1 MTEKEK
7 KRKEEELAENKAAE
21 KAAPLADEMASTPGG
36 ADQEAA
42 ETVSLPLKDYANQLE
57 ELDDLRKK
65 VDDFSD
71 GWQRERAEFANY
83 RKRIMRDQETEK
95 QNSKLALLKKYLDI
109 HDDLELAI
117 KNMPDHVKSDAWVNG
132 ILLIHQKLSNLLN
145 GEGMQPIPAENCA
158 FDPAL
163 HEAISSEEQ
172 EGFESGN
179 IIEVVQKG
187 YTIGDRV
194 IRPARVRVAK

>member
-1 MTEKEK
+1 MAEKEK
-7 KRKEEELAENKAAE
+7 KRKPEEPIEE
-21 KAAPLADEMASTPGG
+21 KAETHESFPEGF
-36 ADQEAA
+36 DQEAA

-83 RKRIMRDQETEK
+83 KKRITRDQDTEK
-95 QNSKLALLKKYLDI
+95 QNSKLAVLRKYLDI

-132 ILLIHQKLSNLLN
+132 IMLIYQKLGNLLN
-145 GEGMQPIPAENCA
+145 NEGMQPIPAENGA
-158 FDPAL
+158 FDPAF
-163 HEAISSEEQ
+163 HEAISSEEV
-172 EGFESGN
+172 EGFESGK

-187 YTIGDRV
+187 YMIGDRV

>member
-7 KRKEEELAENKAAE
+7 KHKTEEPNKKEEEKQETVSE
-21 KAAPLADEMASTPGG
+21 GI
-36 ADQEAA
+36 DQEAA
-42 ETVSLPLKDYANQLE
+42 ETVSLPLKDYASQLE

-83 RKRIMRDQETEK
+83 RKRITRDQDTEK
-95 QNSKLALLKKYLDI
+95 QNSKLAILRKYLDI

-132 ILLIHQKLSNLLN
+132 IMLIYQKLSNLLN

-163 HEAISSEEQ
+163 HEAISSEEI

>member
-7 KRKEEELAENKAAE
+7 KRKTEEQIDKEEENKEAVSE
-21 KAAPLADEMASTPGG
+21 GI
-36 ADQEAA
+36 DQEAA
-42 ETVSLPLKDYANQLE
+42 ETVSLPLKDYASQLE

-83 RKRIMRDQETEK
+83 RKRVTRDQDTEK
-95 QNSKLALLKKYLDI
+95 QNSKLAILRKYLDI

-132 ILLIHQKLSNLLN
+132 ILLIYQKLSNLLN
-145 GEGMQPIPAENCA
+145 AEGMQPIQAENCA

-163 HEAISSEEQ
+163 HEAISSEEI

>member
-1 MTEKEK
+1 MTEKIK
-7 KRKEEELAENKAAE
+7 KNKIEEPDAGNAAE
-21 KAAPLADEMASTPGG
+21 DQAPVSEGI
-36 ADQEAA
+36 DQEAA
-42 ETVSLPLKDYANQLE
+42 ETVSLPLKEYASQLE

-65 VDDFSD
+65 ADDFSS

-83 RKRIMRDQETEK
+83 RKRITRDQDTEK
-95 QNSKLALLKKYLDI
+95 QNSRLAILKKYLDI

-132 ILLIHQKLSNLLN
+132 ILLIYQKLTNLLDS
-145 GEGMQPIPAENCA
+145 EGMQPIPAENCA

-163 HEAISSEEQ
+163 HEAISSEEH

-179 IIEVVQKG
+179 IIEEVQKG

-194 IRPARVRVAK
+194 VRPARVRVAK